1 MSNTGY
7 STTNHPVQN
16 QIPSD
21 LIPTTRNKIT
31 LDYAS
36 EKLEWACIL
45 NPSKFQQLRRTS
57 NPANFVAEWKDYMIK
72 IQTELQELGHNLA
85 MQKVVSVFS
94 DDYEIH
100 IPGTNQ
106 KPTSFDDVLNI
117 IANKEWYN
125 AKKQKSYTI
134 IWMVMYGI
142 FRRSFDTWL
151 MNAANEWKVKNNIQY
166 TPVFRER
173 QSTGFV
179 HQNMLQKASTL
190 IQRQIRNKMKHH
202 HSEELC
208 CKKKKSS
215 FLSNYTESQIF
226 VNGCPVYLYSSIHE
240 DDVLNQI
247 RNTIKSAFEANVD
260 RPLIENC
267 IQNVLKEY
275 DSQSENTQGE

>member
-1 MSNTGY
+1 
-7 STTNHPVQN
+7 
-16 QIPSD
+16 
-21 LIPTTRNKIT
+21 
-31 LDYAS
+31 
-36 EKLEWACIL
+36 
-45 NPSKFQQLRRTS
+45 
-57 NPANFVAEWKDYMIK
+57 
-72 IQTELQELGHNLA
+72 
-85 MQKVVSVFS
+85 
-94 DDYEIH
+94 
-100 IPGTNQ
+100 
-106 KPTSFDDVLNI
+106 
-117 IANKEWYN
+117 
-125 AKKQKSYTI
+125 
-134 IWMVMYGI
+134 
-142 FRRSFDTWL
+142 

-173 QSTGFV
+173 QTTGFV

-275 DSQSENTQGE
+275 DSQSANTQGE